1 MDTTATMD
9 TTVTIRRIGPG
20 DADALE
26 RFYGELSGAD
36 RVARFLGVAPPLG
49 HARSETFCTTD
60 HKHREGFVA
69 VSREGSGAERIVGHL
84 CIEPDGVGSAEMAV
98 VVADAFQGQGIGRR
112 LLLAAVTWARGAGV
126 RRLDATAFVTNS
138 RIIALLRSLG
148 LPVAIDWVGGSICEM
163 SVDLQAI
170 GAAA

>member
-1 MDTTATMD
+1 METTLM
-9 TTVTIRRIGPG
+9 TTVMIRRIGPG

-26 RFYGELSGAD
+26 RFYGELSGDD

-60 HKHREGFVA
+60 HEHREGFVA
-69 VSREGSGAERIVGHL
+69 VSHQGSGAERIVGHL
-84 CIEPDGVGSAEMAV
+84 CIEPDDVGSAEIAV
-98 VVADAFQGQGIGRR
+98 VVAEAFQGQGIGRR
-112 LLLAAVTWARGAGV
+112 LLQAAVTWARTAGL

-138 RIIALLRSLG
+138 RILGLLRSLG
-148 LPVAIDWVGGSICEM
+148 LPVAIDWLGGSICEI

-170 GAAA
+170 DAAA